1 MLVADYEIFKKDSLL
16 GVLDIETNEVYQMWS
31 ISEIKEFIKDHLNEI
46 WIRLQQR
53 ELRQN
58 FSSWYV
64 NW

>member
-58 FSSWYV
+58 FSS
-64 NW
+64 

>member
-16 GVLDIETNEVYQMWS
+16 GVLDIETNEVYQMWD
-31 ISEIKEFIKDHLNEI
+31 ISEIKEFIRNHLNEI